1 MYLYILSFLP
11 CAVKFNGEYIG
22 KASENYAIKKAEK
35 GFFEFIPL
43 TGDFTPA
50 SFLWENKQPD
60 DNENVQIIDLY
71 GGFLI
76 IPKFKK
82 QVISDYKEL
91 FYKKID
97 FPDFSASLE
106 VFNEN
111 GTKLT
116 VRCGNDKVTESMPF
130 LPVSLDIEKA
140 FLNGRAYL
148 LVFLSDKKTAAFGFE
163 LTESRIKTVFRRVCD
178 GYEAKD
184 NLLTITELKND
195 LLRHRVTTKWDFSN
209 GVTLKEANFR
219 RDRELYSLP
228 SPLLPYAFFEELAL
242 GKDPADFLT
251 PRLRPRAAELKE
263 FFGNFRAVLPPPHFK
278 PDDCVLLLYGDH
290 AEYATLTYAGRLID
304 SVKLT
309 ARGE

>member
-1 MYLYILSFLP
+1 M
-11 CAVKFNGEYIG
+11 
-22 KASENYAIKKAEK
+22 
-35 GFFEFIPL
+35 
-43 TGDFTPA
+43 
-50 SFLWENKQPD
+50 
-60 DNENVQIIDLY
+60 
-71 GGFLI
+71 
-76 IPKFKK
+76 
-82 QVISDYKEL
+82 
-91 FYKKID
+91 
-97 FPDFSASLE
+97 
-106 VFNEN
+106 
-111 GTKLT
+111 
-116 VRCGNDKVTESMPF
+116 
-130 LPVSLDIEKA
+130 
-140 FLNGRAYL
+140 
-148 LVFLSDKKTAAFGFE
+148 SDKKTAAFGFE

-251 PRLRPRAAELKE
+251 HRLRPRAAELKE